1 MASASR
7 VAWPRLAR
15 QADTPLLRVSS
26 KDFDRADEVLACI
39 ADAAGP
45 DLALDLQDV
54 PALTN
59 RGLARLVSLHKQ
71 VRASG
76 GQLTLIR
83 VQLPVW
89 LLLAFCGLTEVLG
102 VQ

>member
-15 QADTPLLRVSS
+15 QADTPPLRVCS

-59 RGLARLVSLHKQ
+59 RGLARLVAWHKQ

-76 GQLTLIR
+76 GRFTLSGVR
-83 VQLPVW
+83 LPVW
-89 LLLAFCGLTEVLG
+89 LLLAFAGLTEVLD